1 MLYGQTVR
9 PRTRSTIRAMSRY
22 RRARTG
28 STYFFTLVSYQRR
41 PILCD
46 EVIRKLLRVAVQNVR
61 VQRPFEINA
70 WVLMPD
76 HLHCVWTLPDGDTD
90 YSTRWAQIK
99 RSVSRFCNADMK
111 LPPAVSELRRKHR
124 DSTIWQRRFF
134 EHQIVD
140 EDDFARHVDY
150 VHFNPVRHGHAE
162 SVAAW
167 PFSTFHRYVRAG
179 ILPEDWGGSRSVQT
193 MYLE

>member
-1 MLYGQTVR
+1 
-9 PRTRSTIRAMSRY
+9 MSQY

-28 STYFFTLVSYQRR
+28 STYFFTLVSYERR

-46 EVIRKLLRVAVQNVR
+46 EPIRKLLRLAAQNVR
-61 VQRPFEINA
+61 ARRPFAIDA

-76 HLHCVWTLPDGDTD
+76 HLHCVWTLPQGDTD

-99 RSVSRFCNADMK
+99 RTVSRFCDPDMHV
-111 LPPAVSELRRKHR
+111 PRPTTESRRKHR
-124 DSTIWQRRFF
+124 DSVIWQRRFY

-140 EDDFARHVDY
+140 ERDFARHVDY
-150 VHFNPVRHGHAE
+150 VHFNPVRHGCVA
-162 SVAAW
+162 SAAAW

-179 ILPEDWGGSRSVQT
+179 ILSADWGGSMQAAE
-193 MYLE
+193 MDLE